1 MVLGQGHPSS
11 SPRKLATW
19 LAKRNRPFSEDLL
32 CPWCW
37 TILPRSAQTGAV
49 SGAEKNLPWRCP
61 NQNSVSVIYSRPQRA
76 ASFLHLNSTLPQSRV
91 CAGVM
96 GGDHGQEGK
105 TNSSIAHL
113 RPKMLPWVSEVLC
126 SLQQRYHFKKY
137 YSFDFVL
144 TQGFCDISTRVREA
158 EGLSATRLLKPRTYI
173 VSSGLTSRT
182 RIHLHPLKYHGTACA
197 LCHRILPFQWD
208 FLIVSTNS
216 PIRKP
221 VGCMQ
226 LFCCILVLTLPPL
239 SHSHSSKR
247 HTDTILLRR
256 GKKKKPTTTLSD

>member
-11 SPRKLATW
+11 SPKKLATW

-61 NQNSVSVIYSRPQRA
+61 NQNGVSVIYSRPQRA

-173 VSSGLTSRT
+173 VFEWTDFQDKDSSAPAQIPWHCVR
-182 RIHLHPLKYHGTACA
+182 P
-197 LCHRILPFQWD
+197 
-208 FLIVSTNS
+208 
-216 PIRKP
+216 
-221 VGCMQ
+221 
-226 LFCCILVLTLPPL
+226 LPPDPPL
-239 SHSHSSKR
+239 PMR
-247 HTDTILLRR
+247 
-256 GKKKKPTTTLSD
+256 LSDCVYQLSY